1 MKGEMFFIMKKSIRG
16 LALLGVCALSLTAC
30 GEVKF
35 ADFKTAAETA
45 LNKTVEYT
53 TAKVTGSITS
63 KADGSNSKKDLN
75 MTLKV
80 SSRVVTGSS
89 ITDVEGIGYGAL
101 ITSLTPALFTVSEN
115 TDYKYYNLGVSFTSK
130 DDDGNSVATEYKWDS
145 VGMLTKYVGYTK
157 SGTTTGNISI
167 SISYSK

>member
-63 KADGSNSKKDLN
+63 KADGSNSKKENLN
-75 MTLKV
+75 MTLTV
-80 SSRVVTGSS
+80 SSRVVIGSS
-89 ITDVEGIGYGAL
+89 EGIGYGIL